1 MWLYLLGFVSQN
13 IIPMEENWPKKDV
26 DLVNDRLIMVLN
38 HSADIYLKV
47 QIAIDQ
53 GGKRIVESV

>member
-1 MWLYLLGFVSQN
+1 MWLYLLSFVSQN

-26 DLVNDRLIMVLN
+26 DLVNDGLIMVLN